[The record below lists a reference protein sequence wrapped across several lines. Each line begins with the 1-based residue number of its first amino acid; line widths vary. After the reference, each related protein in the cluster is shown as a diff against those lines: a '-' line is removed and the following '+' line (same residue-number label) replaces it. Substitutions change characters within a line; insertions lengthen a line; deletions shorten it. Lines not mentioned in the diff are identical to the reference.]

1 MGRKRVSGDCKRTA
15 PVECSAPLYS
25 PTECRLRRFDTWG
38 LFTQRKASHPKIVSH
53 VCLHPTES
61 WLRREL
67 APAIAARAEC
77 AARRRQLSQ
86 NVGYRVHRLQN
97 VSPAGI
103 AGIHYYR
110 LGSFFHFLLLAL
122 THICDWRLPPGCAS
136 WWDRSQRPPFA
147 SLLISAAC
155 SAAPARRPS

>member
-53 VCLHPTES
+53 VCLQPTES

-67 APAIAARAEC
+67 ATAIAARAEC

-103 AGIHYYR
+103 VDSLLSIGFV
-110 LGSFFHFLLLAL
+110 LSLLASCPH
-122 THICDWRLPPGCAS
+122 THLRLAAAAGLCFLVGQVAAAPVRFAPHFCRMLRCACAS
-136 WWDRSQRPPFA
+136 S
-147 SLLISAAC
+147 
-155 SAAPARRPS
+155 